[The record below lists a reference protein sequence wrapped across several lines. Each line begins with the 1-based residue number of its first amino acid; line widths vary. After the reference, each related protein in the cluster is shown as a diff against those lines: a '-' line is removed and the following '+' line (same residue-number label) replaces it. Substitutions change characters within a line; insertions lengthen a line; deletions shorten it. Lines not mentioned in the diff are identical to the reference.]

1 MRDPQA
7 RQVFNV
13 PEVAE
18 ILGLGRSATY
28 EAVKNGSIPSVRIG
42 RKIMIPK
49 EGLRLLLAGAW
60 TPKMN
65 SREENHGTDEENP

>member
-1 MRDPQA
+1 MSWRLNLVRDPQA

-13 PEVAE
+13 LEVAE

-28 EAVKNGSIPSVRIG
+28 DAVKNGSIPSVRIG

-49 EGLRLLLAGAW
+49 EGLRRLLAGTW
-60 TPKMN
+60 TQKNEWPI
-65 SREENHGTDEENP
+65 R

>member
-1 MRDPQA
+1 MRWRLNLVRDPQA

-13 PEVAE
+13 LEVAE

-28 EAVKNGSIPSVRIG
+28 EAVKNGSIPSVRIE

-49 EGLRLLLAGAW
+49 EGLRRLLAGTW
-60 TPKMN
+60 TQKN
-65 SREENHGTDEENP
+65 E